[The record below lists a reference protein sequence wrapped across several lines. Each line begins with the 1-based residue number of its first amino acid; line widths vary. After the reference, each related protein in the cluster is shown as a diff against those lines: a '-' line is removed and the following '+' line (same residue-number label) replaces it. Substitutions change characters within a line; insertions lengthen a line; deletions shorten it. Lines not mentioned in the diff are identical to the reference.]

1 MKTVHNSSHWNKFY
15 KTFNLKEET
24 PFARFVIKKIIPK
37 KKFLDIGC
45 GNGRDTIFFKKK
57 KLKVLG
63 LDNSK
68 VVIKM
73 NKLKDKKIFKYFN
86 FCNKKI
92 SLNKFDYIYA
102 RFFLHAINEK
112 DEYNFFK
119 NCKRIS
125 KQKTLIFLE
134 FRTTKDNMFK
144 KGKHIS
150 KYERFYGHY
159 RRFIDIAEFKKKLK
173 KFDFKLIYFKV
184 GIKLAIFNNDNPYIC
199 RAIIQN
205 KSLSK

>member
-1 MKTVHNSSHWNKFY
+1 MKTMNSSTHWNKFY
-15 KTFNLKEET
+15 KTFNLKKET

-68 VVIKM
+68 IAIKM

-112 DEYNFFK
+112 EEYNFFK
-119 NCKRIS
+119 NCKKIS
-125 KQKTLIFLE
+125 NQKSLIFLE
-134 FRTTKDNMFK
+134 FRTTKDSMFK
-144 KGKHIS
+144 RGKHIS
-150 KYERFYGHY
+150 KYERVYGHY
-159 RRFIDIAEFKKKLK
+159 RRFIDTIEFKKKLK
-173 KFDFKLIYFKV
+173 KLDFKLIYFKV
-184 GIKLAIFNNDNPYIC
+184 GMKLALFNNEKPYVC

-205 KSLSK
+205 NFQRK